1 MSRRIEVALAQKLR
15 IFMEWSRSSTEAKE
29 SVCLAALSYLK
40 DSALSYLKESGL
52 IIVNDTNYA
61 DLQNCK
67 HKLKAEQFWSSV
79 CYERAFAL
87 KKQLAAKG
95 SFHVPPA

>member
-15 IFMEWSRSSTEAKE
+15 SFMEWSRSSTEAKK
-29 SVCLAALSYLK
+29 SACLAALSYLK
-40 DSALSYLKESGL
+40 DSGL

-87 KKQLAAKG
+87 KEQLAAKG